1 MNMRKHVLSIALLI
15 LSASAFIPAHAEDGH
30 QNPPA
35 SQNLPASIEKR
46 LQSFDPEAVAA
57 ARHYY
62 TSPLLKASFTA
73 MMPKLT
79 EGMMVVMQRANPGLD
94 VEKKRAVMVA
104 AQEAVAGRLDL
115 IIDLSMI
122 AALEVFSK
130 EEIVAID
137 QFYSSPAGQS
147 VLTKM
152 PKVMERLPAMM
163 QVVMPLM
170 VDDLRAKI
178 KAKGLDVQL

>member
-15 LSASAFIPAHAEDGH
+15 LSASALGPAQAEDNH

-46 LQSFDPEAVAA
+46 LASFDPEAVAA

-73 MMPKLT
+73 MMPKIT
-79 EGMMVVMQRANPGLD
+79 EAMTVAMERANPGLD
-94 VEKKRAVMVA
+94 SEKKRAAMVA

-122 AALEVFSK
+122 SALEVFSK
-130 EEIVAID
+130 EELIAVD
-137 QFYSSPAGQS
+137 QFYASPVGQS

-170 VDDLRAKI
+170 IDDLRAKI